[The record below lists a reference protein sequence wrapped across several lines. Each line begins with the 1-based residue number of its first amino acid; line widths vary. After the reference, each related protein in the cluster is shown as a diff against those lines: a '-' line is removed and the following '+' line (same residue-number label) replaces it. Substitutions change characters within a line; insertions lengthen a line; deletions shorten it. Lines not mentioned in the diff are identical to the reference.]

1 MLHTGKSGCIAVA
14 STEGRTMDRAT
25 DWFKS
30 ATGKYKRKDYL
41 GAIADYTAAI
51 NLKPDYAEAY
61 YDRGNAKDGLGDYQ
75 GAVADFT
82 KAIELNPD
90 YAQAYNK
97 RGFAY
102 LMLGPKSKARADFK
116 RAIELGYRVPQEALD
131 ACK

>member
-1 MLHTGKSGCIAVA
+1 MNS
-14 STEGRTMDRAT
+14 AT
-25 DWFKS
+25 DWFKR
-30 ATGKYKRKDYL
+30 ATAKYELKDYQ
-41 GAIADYTAAI
+41 GAIADY
-51 NLKPDYAEAY
+51 
-61 YDRGNAKDGLGDYQ
+61 
-75 GAVADFT
+75 T

-102 LMLGPKSKARADFK
+102 LMLGPKSKAQADFK